1 MSAVIT
7 TGGAKG
13 PGTEGSLI
21 EEPGAPGDGNLGSV
35 AQRESDSGRRR
46 QGLTPGQWVKANLFS
61 SPFNTLLTLV
71 SAAFLVW
78 AVPPAVN
85 WLFINAVW
93 GHQPVEACEAVR
105 GKGACWAVVSE
116 KFRFMMFG
124 TYPYEEQW
132 RPAIAVVVLVSL
144 LVISSFKRFWNR
156 SLIGVWVVGIAAT
169 FWLMS
174 GGLGLSTVRTG
185 QWGGLPVTLILAIFG
200 IAFAFPLGILLALGR
215 RSKLPIIRSLSVI
228 YIEVIRG
235 VPLITM
241 LFMASVML
249 ALFLPVGWQIDQ
261 LLRAQVA
268 IILFVAAYLAEAVR
282 GGMQAVPKGQY
293 EAAEALGLPYWK
305 SVRLVILPQALKISI
320 PPIVNSFI
328 SLFKDTS
335 LVVIIAIYD
344 FAYAVKK
351 SVEADFA
358 WKKYFIEALLFSILV
373 YWIFC
378 FAMSKYS
385 QRLERDL
392 ARGHAR

>member
-1 MSAVIT
+1 MKA
-7 TGGAKG
+7 GPLRWAK
-13 PGTEGSLI
+13 E
-21 EEPGAPGDGNLGSV
+21 
-35 AQRESDSGRRR
+35 
-46 QGLTPGQWVKANLFS
+46 NLFS
-61 SPFNTLLTLV
+61 SPFNALLTLL
-71 SAAFLVW
+71 SAGLLVW

-93 GHQPVEACEAVR
+93 GRQPVQACDAVR
-105 GKGACWAVVSE
+105 GQGACWAVGAE

-144 LVISSFKRFWNR
+144 LIVSGFKRFWNR
-156 SLIGVWVVGIAAT
+156 SLILVWTAGIALT

-174 GGLGLSTVRTG
+174 GGLGLMPVRTG

-215 RSKLPIIRSLSVI
+215 RSTLPIIRSLSVI
-228 YIEVIRG
+228 YIEVVRG
-235 VPLITM
+235 VPLITV

-305 SVRLVILPQALKISI
+305 TVRLVILPQALKISI

-358 WKKYFIEALLFSILV
+358 WKKYFIEALLFSIV
-373 YWIFC
+373 IYWIFC
-378 FAMSKYS
+378 FSMSKYS